1 MKTGDALSILSQ
13 IINFIIFLYF
23 AIILL
28 KTNSLDVIGLLI
40 SAFGLLSSLIA
51 NIISVLEYQTVN

>member
-28 KTNSLDVIGLLI
+28 KTNSLDVMGLLI